1 MEVQSVIN
9 ESALKE
15 ARKYLIKPG
24 IRKIS
29 AIASAAFVLLAAY
42 CMLTGRPSTMLLA
55 VFAIVM
61 ILIDVEN
68 IRLGK
73 YIIGA
78 ATFFAAAVSLVAVWA
93 LDYFKNVYRVCRIAA
108 VILLV
113 LAVPIIFMGAN
124 DGFSLLWYLL
134 LPVITLIL
142 LGMKFGVPVCVI
154 YGLYITISFWT
165 PLGNIF
171 NYDYGRDYRF
181 FYPVFYW
188 GFCLVVITVDI
199 FYKNYQMRQADDEHE
214 LEKEVQSAV
223 AGTKVLIINSV
234 TAISRMLDEKD
245 GYTQQHSKR
254 VAQYSELIAQN
265 MKSRTYTKEEIDIIY
280 RSALLHDIGK
290 IAVPDAVLNKP
301 SRLTDGEYELM
312 KKHTIWGKEIL
323 AGLEFLPQADMGAA
337 YHHERFDGKGYPY
350 GIKGDKIPDIVR
362 IISAA
367 DSLDAMSSNRCYR
380 RHCDKD
386 YIISEFEK
394 GAGTQFDADVA
405 QVVVG
410 LIKEGRIIL

>member
-1 MEVQSVIN
+1 MKLLSEAFDTVKRVYAYEKSVKVDT
-9 ESALKE
+9 ATLQ
-15 ARKYLIKPG
+15 
-24 IRKIS
+24 KI
-29 AIASAAFVLLAAY
+29 
-42 CMLTGRPSTMLLA
+42 MA

-78 ATFFAAAVSLVAVWA
+78 ATFFAAVVSLVAVWA

-113 LAVPIIFMGAN
+113 LAVPIIFVGAN

-223 AGTKVLIINSV
+223 AGTKVLMINSV

-350 GIKGDKIPDIVR
+350 GLKGDKIPDIVR

>member
-1 MEVQSVIN
+1 MKLLSEAFDTVKRVYAYEKSVK
-9 ESALKE
+9 ADTATLQ
-15 ARKYLIKPG
+15 
-24 IRKIS
+24 KI
-29 AIASAAFVLLAAY
+29 
-42 CMLTGRPSTMLLA
+42 MA

-223 AGTKVLIINSV
+223 AGTKVLMINSV

-405 QVVVG
+405 QVVVE

>member
-1 MEVQSVIN
+1 MKLLSEAFDTVKRVYAYEKSVK
-9 ESALKE
+9 ADTATLQ
-15 ARKYLIKPG
+15 
-24 IRKIS
+24 KI
-29 AIASAAFVLLAAY
+29 
-42 CMLTGRPSTMLLA
+42 MA

-73 YIIGA
+73 YIIGS
-78 ATFFAAAVSLVAVWA
+78 ATFFVAAVSLVAVWA

-199 FYKNYQMRQADDEHE
+199 FYKNYQMTQADDEHE

-223 AGTKVLIINSV
+223 AGTKVLMINSV

-280 RSALLHDIGK
+280 RRALLHDIGK

-350 GIKGDKIPDIVR
+350 GLKGDKIPDIVR

-405 QVVVG
+405 QVVVE

>member
-1 MEVQSVIN
+1 MKLLSEAFDTVKRVYAYEKSVKVDT
-9 ESALKE
+9 ATLQ
-15 ARKYLIKPG
+15 
-24 IRKIS
+24 KI
-29 AIASAAFVLLAAY
+29 
-42 CMLTGRPSTMLLA
+42 MA

-78 ATFFAAAVSLVAVWA
+78 ATFFAAVVSLVAVWA

-113 LAVPIIFMGAN
+113 LAVPIIFVGAN

-188 GFCLVVITVDI
+188 GFCLVAITVDI

-214 LEKEVQSAV
+214 LEKEVQAAV
-223 AGTKVLIINSV
+223 AGTKVLMINSV

-350 GIKGDKIPDIVR
+350 GLKGDKIPDIVR

>member
-1 MEVQSVIN
+1 MKLLSEAFDTVKRVYAYEKSVKVDT
-9 ESALKE
+9 ATLQ
-15 ARKYLIKPG
+15 
-24 IRKIS
+24 KI
-29 AIASAAFVLLAAY
+29 
-42 CMLTGRPSTMLLA
+42 MA

-78 ATFFAAAVSLVAVWA
+78 ATFFAAVVSLVAVWA

-223 AGTKVLIINSV
+223 AGTKVLMINSV

-350 GIKGDKIPDIVR
+350 GLKGDKIPDIVR

>member
-1 MEVQSVIN
+1 MKLLSEAFDTVKRVYAYEKSVK
-9 ESALKE
+9 ADTATLQ
-15 ARKYLIKPG
+15 
-24 IRKIS
+24 KI
-29 AIASAAFVLLAAY
+29 
-42 CMLTGRPSTMLLA
+42 MA

-73 YIIGA
+73 YIIGT
-78 ATFFAAAVSLVAVWA
+78 ATFFVAAVSLVAVWA

-223 AGTKVLIINSV
+223 AGTKVLMINSV

>member
-1 MEVQSVIN
+1 M
-9 ESALKE
+9 
-15 ARKYLIKPG
+15 
-24 IRKIS
+24 
-29 AIASAAFVLLAAY
+29 
-42 CMLTGRPSTMLLA
+42 
-55 VFAIVM
+55 
-61 ILIDVEN
+61 
-68 IRLGK
+68 
-73 YIIGA
+73 
-78 ATFFAAAVSLVAVWA
+78 AVWA

-223 AGTKVLIINSV
+223 AGTKVLMINSV

-323 AGLEFLPQADMGAA
+323 AGLEFLPQADIGAA

>member
-1 MEVQSVIN
+1 M
-9 ESALKE
+9 
-15 ARKYLIKPG
+15 
-24 IRKIS
+24 
-29 AIASAAFVLLAAY
+29 
-42 CMLTGRPSTMLLA
+42 
-55 VFAIVM
+55 
-61 ILIDVEN
+61 
-68 IRLGK
+68 
-73 YIIGA
+73 
-78 ATFFAAAVSLVAVWA
+78 
-93 LDYFKNVYRVCRIAA
+93 
-108 VILLV
+108 
-113 LAVPIIFMGAN
+113 
-124 DGFSLLWYLL
+124 
-134 LPVITLIL
+134 
-142 LGMKFGVPVCVI
+142 
-154 YGLYITISFWT
+154 
-165 PLGNIF
+165 
-171 NYDYGRDYRF
+171 
-181 FYPVFYW
+181 
-188 GFCLVVITVDI
+188 
-199 FYKNYQMRQADDEHE
+199 
-214 LEKEVQSAV
+214 
-223 AGTKVLIINSV
+223 
-234 TAISRMLDEKD
+234 
-245 GYTQQHSKR
+245 
-254 VAQYSELIAQN
+254 AQYSELIAQN

-350 GIKGDKIPDIVR
+350 GLKGDKIPDIVR

-405 QVVVG
+405 QVVVE

>member
-1 MEVQSVIN
+1 MKLLSEAFDTVKRVYAYEKSVK
-9 ESALKE
+9 ADTATLQ
-15 ARKYLIKPG
+15 
-24 IRKIS
+24 KI
-29 AIASAAFVLLAAY
+29 
-42 CMLTGRPSTMLLA
+42 MA

-68 IRLGK
+68 IRLGT

-78 ATFFAAAVSLVAVWA
+78 ATFFVAAVSLVAVWA

-223 AGTKVLIINSV
+223 AGTKVLMINSV

>member
-1 MEVQSVIN
+1 MKLLSEAFDTVKRVYAYEKSVK
-9 ESALKE
+9 ADTATLQ
-15 ARKYLIKPG
+15 
-24 IRKIS
+24 KI
-29 AIASAAFVLLAAY
+29 
-42 CMLTGRPSTMLLA
+42 MT

-73 YIIGA
+73 YIIGV
-78 ATFFAAAVSLVAVWA
+78 ATFFVAAVSLVAVWA

>member
-1 MEVQSVIN
+1 MKLLSEAFDTVKRVYAYEKSVKVDT
-9 ESALKE
+9 ATLQ
-15 ARKYLIKPG
+15 
-24 IRKIS
+24 KI
-29 AIASAAFVLLAAY
+29 
-42 CMLTGRPSTMLLA
+42 MA

-78 ATFFAAAVSLVAVWA
+78 ATFFAAVVSLVAVWA

-223 AGTKVLIINSV
+223 AGTKVLMINSV

-350 GIKGDKIPDIVR
+350 GLKGDKIPDIVR

-405 QVVVG
+405 QVVIG

>member
-1 MEVQSVIN
+1 MKLLSEAFDTVKRVYAYEKSVK
-9 ESALKE
+9 ADTATLQ
-15 ARKYLIKPG
+15 
-24 IRKIS
+24 KI
-29 AIASAAFVLLAAY
+29 
-42 CMLTGRPSTMLLA
+42 MA

-73 YIIGA
+73 YIIGS
-78 ATFFAAAVSLVAVWA
+78 ATFFVAAVSLVAVWA

-199 FYKNYQMRQADDEHE
+199 FYKNYQMTQADDEHE

-223 AGTKVLIINSV
+223 AGTKVLMINSV

-350 GIKGDKIPDIVR
+350 GLKGDKIPDIVR

-405 QVVVG
+405 QVVVE

>member
-1 MEVQSVIN
+1 MKLLSEAFDTVKRVYAYEKSVKVDT
-9 ESALKE
+9 ATLQ
-15 ARKYLIKPG
+15 
-24 IRKIS
+24 KI
-29 AIASAAFVLLAAY
+29 
-42 CMLTGRPSTMLLA
+42 MA

-73 YIIGA
+73 YIIGS
-78 ATFFAAAVSLVAVWA
+78 ATFFVAAVSLVAVWA

-188 GFCLVVITVDI
+188 CFCLVVITMDI

-223 AGTKVLIINSV
+223 AGTKVLMINSV

>member
-1 MEVQSVIN
+1 MKLLSEAFDTVKRVYAYEKSVKVDT
-9 ESALKE
+9 ATLQ
-15 ARKYLIKPG
+15 
-24 IRKIS
+24 KI
-29 AIASAAFVLLAAY
+29 
-42 CMLTGRPSTMLLA
+42 MA

-68 IRLGK
+68 IRLSK

-78 ATFFAAAVSLVAVWA
+78 ATFFVAAVSLVAVWA

-223 AGTKVLIINSV
+223 AGTKVLMINSV

-290 IAVPDAVLNKP
+290 IAIPDAVLNKP

-405 QVVVG
+405 QVVVE